1 MSDLRFVFRVLTR
14 SPGFTITVLLALA
27 VGIGATTAIFSLVNG
42 VLLRPLPYAAS
53 DRLVMVWQDYT
64 ARGGPIDEWGS
75 PGNVRDWRS
84 QREVF
89 SSVSAISG
97 WNPAWSSDGPPEALR
112 GEQVTHDYFT
122 TLGLE
127 PALGRWFEPREDIP
141 AAPRAVVISHAFWQA
156 RLGGDRGVIGRS
168 LRLGD
173 EPHEIVGVAPAA
185 ARGAVV
191 EDAVVWRPIRLNL
204 ATPTYGSIFL
214 RVLARLAP
222 GVTFE
227 AAQARMPGIA
237 SALQAQ
243 SPELRQA
250 TIYLQRAQEWIVGDA
265 RLPLIVLMAAVL
277 TLLALT
283 IANIANLLLARAS
296 ARERELSIRAAIGA
310 SRGRLVRLMLLESLV
325 LSLAGGAL
333 GVVAASWILNGL
345 MALAGDFLPRA
356 ADVQLDG
363 RVLAFTA
370 AVATLTGV
378 LFGLAPAAQSS
389 RPDLQ
394 APLRD
399 GARTTSRR
407 GHATRSVLV
416 VAQIA
421 LALVMLVSA
430 GLIVRSFAGMRKADL
445 GYEGR
450 GVATGAI
457 SLPAARYRG
466 RAEIVAT
473 LRQLEERLTS
483 LPGATHVGFTS
494 VLPVAPGG
502 DSDMGF
508 AIAGKPDLQEDG
520 RPRVS
525 WYRSVS
531 ASYFATVGMRMARG
545 RGIAPGAAEAVVN
558 ESFARRFFPGEDP
571 LGRQLMIDDAPLN
584 IVGIVADARTRGP
597 RTAAR
602 NEMFLPYDAMPERT
616 YAIVART
623 EGDAAAL
630 IPSMRALVAALDPT
644 LPLARAATLESLQA
658 EVLAE
663 PRLLAVLL
671 AAFAGAA
678 LLLALLGVYAVIAF
692 AAGERTTEMGVRL
705 ALGAAP
711 RQVVGLVLRDGLKLA
726 AVGLVLGAAASVVAS
741 AKIGALL
748 YGVSPYDPMT
758 LGVAAAIIALT
769 AAIGSWLP
777 ARRAAKIAPTEALR
791 G

>member
-14 SPGFTITVLLALA
+14 APGFTITVLLALA

-75 PGNVRDWRS
+75 PGNVRDWRN
-84 QREVF
+84 QHEVF

-112 GEQVTHDYFT
+112 GEQVTHEYFT

-141 AAPRAVVISHAFWQA
+141 GAPRAVVISHAFWQA
-156 RLGGDRGVIGRS
+156 RFGGDGGVIGQS

-173 EPHEIVGVAPAA
+173 EPHEIVGVAPPA

-191 EDAVVWRPIRLNL
+191 EDAVLWRPIRLNL

-227 AAQARMPGIA
+227 AAQSRMPGIA

-310 SRGRLVRLMLLESLV
+310 SRGRLVRLMILESLA

-356 ADVQLDG
+356 ADVHLDG

-370 AVATLTGV
+370 AIATVTGV
-378 LFGLAPAAQSS
+378 LFGLAPAAQAS

-407 GHATRSVLV
+407 GHAARSVLV

-430 GLIVRSFAGMRKADL
+430 GLIVRSFAGMRQADL

-450 GVATGAI
+450 GVATGTI

-466 RAEIVAT
+466 QPEIVAK
-473 LRQLEERLTS
+473 LKQLEERLPS

-508 AIAGKPDLQEDG
+508 GIVGKPDLQEDG
-520 RPRVS
+520 RSRVS

-531 ASYFATVGMRMARG
+531 ASYFQTVGMRMARG
-545 RGIAPGAAEAVVN
+545 RGIAPGAAEAVIN
-558 ESFARRFFPGEDP
+558 ESFGRRFFPGEDP

-584 IVGIVADARTRGP
+584 VVGIVADARTRGP

-602 NEMFLPYDAMPERT
+602 NEMFLPYEAMPQRT

-623 EGDAAAL
+623 EGDAASL

-644 LPLARAATLESLQA
+644 LPLAGPATLESLQA
-658 EVLAE
+658 DVLAQ

-726 AVGLVLGAAASVVAS
+726 AVGLVLGTAASFAAS

-758 LGVAAAIIALT
+758 LGVAAATIAVT
-769 AAIGSWLP
+769 AAFGSWIP

-791 G
+791 S